1 MTKTTILS
9 AFLSVSFLAACAVD
23 DHGPKPETNP
33 DSSLLDNGKSD
44 QVTRNYVSFEGSI
57 EANASVDSS
66 IDFPDWLHG
75 YTFQAEAGD
84 NVSVY
89 MNTDEFGYFFV
100 YGPSHRTAPDGT
112 PRFRR
117 ALHRA
122 YTDAASDGYRAG
134 FELAAEES
142 GTYLVVYGPAY
153 SWNANY
159 HIEINCADC
168 RLPGQCLADNEC
180 ASGEYC
186 GDNGVRCITHPCTAN
201 YDVCQ
206 PLEEDGAWC
215 DRDEVCEGFC
225 GWDDNNDRLCKPWAQ
240 EGESC
245 GGFVL
250 PAFRNSCEPGL
261 TCECVEPTCDVPGIC
276 TAP

>member
-9 AFLSVSFLAACAVD
+9 ALVSVSFLVSFSFLPACAVD
-23 DHGPKPETNP
+23 DYGSKPETDP
-33 DSSLLDNGKSD
+33 DSSLLDTGKSD
-44 QVTRNYVSFEGSI
+44 RVTRNYVAFQGAI
-57 EANASVDSS
+57 EANSSVDAS
-66 IDFPDWLHG
+66 IDYPDWLHG

-84 NVSVY
+84 NISVY
-89 MNTDEFGYFFV
+89 ISTDEFGYFFV

-122 YTDAASDGYRAG
+122 YTDASSDGYRAG
-134 FELAAEES
+134 FDLAAEES

-153 SWNANY
+153 SWSADY

-168 RLPGQCLADNEC
+168 SLPEQCLDDNEC
-180 ASGEYC
+180 GSGE
-186 GDNGVRCITHPCTAN
+186 
-201 YDVCQ
+201 
-206 PLEEDGAWC
+206 
-215 DRDEVCEGFC
+215 FC
-225 GWDDNNDRLCKPWAQ
+225 GWAANSDRVCKPWSQ

-250 PAFRNSCEPGL
+250 PDFRKSCEPGL
-261 TCECVEPTCDVPGIC
+261 SCVCVEATCDLPGVC